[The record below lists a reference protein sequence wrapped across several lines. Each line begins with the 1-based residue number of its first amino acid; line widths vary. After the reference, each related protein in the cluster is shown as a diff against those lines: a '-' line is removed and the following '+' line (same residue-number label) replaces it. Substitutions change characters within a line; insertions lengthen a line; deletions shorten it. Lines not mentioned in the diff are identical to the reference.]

1 MKIYQLKFDPDQA
14 VECELE
20 NNRIEKKG
28 LLEAMNIIKAR
39 VMNYFSSQSVS
50 KNISIAY
57 KNYLLSVY
65 PLISELAYYQTI

>member
-1 MKIYQLKFDPDQA
+1 
-14 VECELE
+14 
-20 NNRIEKKG
+20 
-28 LLEAMNIIKAR
+28 MNIIKAR

-65 PLISELAYYQTI
+65 PLISELAYDQTI